1 MDYLLD
7 THALLWFTGG
17 DKRLSDNAR
26 KIIEDVD
33 NRLMVSA
40 ASLFEI
46 SIKVKIGKMDLK
58 KSLDVVYR
66 DIQTASIDV
75 IPIEPSH
82 LLTYQN
88 IPFYA
93 DHRDPFDRVII
104 ATAMVENSTII
115 TVDPKFQYYSD
126 LVRIVW

>member
-1 MDYLLD
+1 MNYLLD

-17 DKRLSDNAR
+17 DKRLSDKAR
-26 KIIEDVD
+26 TIIEDTD
-33 NRLMVSA
+33 NNLITSA

-58 KSLDVVYR
+58 KPLYVVYR
-66 DIQTASIDV
+66 DIQEALIDI
-75 IPIEPSH
+75 IPIEPLH
-82 LLTYQN
+82 LLEYQN

-104 ATAMVENSTII
+104 ATAMVENAAII
-115 TVDPKFQYYSD
+115 TVDPKF
-126 LVRIVW
+126 